1 MININVQSHIRTSK
15 TVALG
20 CVDTPEKRWH
30 QKEPEKRVQALAAL
44 YLSAHH
50 AGASPRRRLLW
61 SGPQVQVLA
70 PRETAPW
77 PLWIRL
83 PHDHLAKLRL
93 RLVSM
98 GTKGKSRPRLTT
110 MMKIYL
116 GSKSRKKPQAQRVV
130 NGGGREN
137 RRRGEGKGGGPP
149 RLFQCLQL
157 LFIAVPDDLKI
168 IRWGRGS
175 LGVRVHGAIYEA
187 FPFLGG
193 QSCDHMS
200 LCFSKLHVCFCSFCQ
215 TKSIQLVATFK
226 ES

>member
-1 MININVQSHIRTSK
+1 MCKAPSGQARLWPWGVWTHLKRDGTGRSQRKGSKPWQPCTFPHTTQAPVQ
-15 TVALG
+15 
-20 CVDTPEKRWH
+20 E
-30 QKEPEKRVQALAAL
+30 
-44 YLSAHH
+44 
-50 AGASPRRRLLW
+50 GAFFGLVPR
-61 SGPQVQVLA
+61 VQVLV

-77 PLWIRL
+77 PLWISL